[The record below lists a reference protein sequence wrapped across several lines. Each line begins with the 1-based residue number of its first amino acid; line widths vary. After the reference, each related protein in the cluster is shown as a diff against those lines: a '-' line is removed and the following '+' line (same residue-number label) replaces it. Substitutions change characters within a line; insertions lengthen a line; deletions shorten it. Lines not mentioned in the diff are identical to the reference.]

1 MSLMRHISPM
11 NQYPKTSGIKN
22 TLVYW
27 LAVEIRRLNHI
38 FISRYIS
45 RNSRTFDQMDQADRS
60 GKQNLV
66 EGSLENSTESN
77 LKLTGVSRASYGE
90 LTEDYLDFLFRK
102 GLPVW
107 DKNDPRVM
115 SIRRRLIDI
124 HETHVSHEAHES
136 HGVRFD
142 DPEAFANLMVTLCTK
157 QGFLLDRFLKGI
169 ENKFVREGGFRENLF
184 KKRWDYKSQRHA
196 THATHVS
203 HETHG
208 SNGGFVKT

>member
-1 MSLMRHISPM
+1 M

-38 FISRYIS
+38 FITRYIPRS
-45 RNSRTFDQMDQADRS
+45 SRTFDQMDQADRS

-90 LTEDYLDFLFRK
+90 LNEDYLDFLFRK

-115 SIRRRLIDI
+115 LIRRRLIDI
-124 HETHVSHEAHES
+124 HEPHVSHETHES
-136 HGVRFD
+136 HGIRFD

-157 QGFLLDRFLKGI
+157 QGFLLDRFLQGI
-169 ENKFVREGGFRENLF
+169 QNRFIREGGFRENLF
-184 KKRWDYKSQRHA
+184 RKRRDYQSRHHL
-196 THATHVS
+196 THES
-203 HETHG
+203 HG
-208 SNGGFVKT
+208 SNGSNDVS